1 MRKIDNFEE
10 VKELRDQT
18 LTEGPQIV
26 VIKKV
31 EDVTEKEYLRI
42 EFDIAN
48 GDLKGMFQG
57 MFEQTGVWSNT
68 ATMYKSYKQSALPY
82 FKRFIV
88 AVEKSNDNF
97 KFDFDEQKLVGK
109 YFVVNYGIEEY
120 ERDGEIKE
128 GLKPVEAR
136 SVQSFK
142 EGKIEVPKAK
152 RLERTNATQNKTE
165 VEIDEDL
172 PF

>member
-1 MRKIDNFEE
+1 MRKIENFEE
-10 VKELRDQT
+10 VQELKDQR
-18 LTEGPQIV
+18 LEEGPQIV

-48 GDLKGMFQG
+48 GDLKGMFES
-57 MFEQTGVWSNT
+57 MSEQTGVWSNT
-68 ATMYKSYKQSALPY
+68 GTLYKSYKQSALPY

-109 YFVVNYGIEEY
+109 YFVINYGIEEY
-120 ERDGEIKE
+120 EKDGEIKE

-136 SVQSFK
+136 SIQSFK
-142 EGKIEVPKAK
+142 EGKIEVPKPK
-152 RLERTNATQNKTE
+152 RLERTNVQTNKTE